1 MDTSYKDRH
10 TYDSADYV
18 RTYDYSEGYDGS
30 QDDTAQAEYK
40 RQKVTDPNVVNGR
53 YVYIRAMHPTFID
66 TRAIMIGNLN
76 KNLDVVSF
84 KRILNEEAL
93 KEDSSIIRAWMNK
106 HRTHCYVLTSAA
118 RAARKIRE
126 RLDDTDVAT
135 FKPRPDDDL
144 INHIPTIF
152 VNYVPVRALD
162 TWIEQERASPEDAI
176 WKVGYARVPSK
187 QQLGTMF
194 TRAVH
199 VMLNYQNEDVGFVSK
214 KDTRILDDI
223 QDNSVLTP
231 EKDYVYTSEGSD
243 AFSIS
248 FLNPR
253 GNSKIGLPSRGQMS
267 SDASTRSDSCQS
279 GSNRLRDDSE
289 REASDSQRNVDERF
303 YFPVKETRPTYQLSS
318 NEQMKETDA
327 YLSYNR
333 GRPNYDQYPLEDYY
347 YEEHPYNYSEC
358 EGGGYA
364 ERYETL
370 NNHSTRK
377 GRHSE
382 GTRRTDNIIQHK
394 PPISEDYPRPLNTEG
409 ISIEEYDEIAR
420 EKYANGRVDLYIPVY
435 EGDQ

>member
-1 MDTSYKDRH
+1 
-10 TYDSADYV
+10 
-18 RTYDYSEGYDGS
+18 
-30 QDDTAQAEYK
+30 
-40 RQKVTDPNVVNGR
+40 
-53 YVYIRAMHPTFID
+53 
-66 TRAIMIGNLN
+66 
-76 KNLDVVSF
+76 
-84 KRILNEEAL
+84 
-93 KEDSSIIRAWMNK
+93 
-106 HRTHCYVLTSAA
+106 
-118 RAARKIRE
+118 
-126 RLDDTDVAT
+126 
-135 FKPRPDDDL
+135 L

-279 GSNRLRDDSE
+279 GSHRLRDDSE